1 MPTSMRRSL
10 RSIAALGA
18 VFFVG
23 IGVAACGGI
32 PGDAVVQVAGTP
44 ISKSTLNHW
53 IGIAASS
60 TASATPGS
68 KAKTV
73 VPDPPKYKAC
83 IAHLEETAPKPTKGQ
98 PKQTPAELKSECESQ
113 YKEYKTTMLGY
124 LIAAEWVMGEAE
136 ALKISITDHE
146 VFKKLAE
153 LKKESF
159 PEEKKF
165 KEYLETSGFTISDLA
180 LRIKVELLE
189 RKIEEK
195 ITKDAK
201 KPPTKAEIAKYY
213 NENKSQYGQP
223 ERRNLNII
231 LTKTEAQAQSA
242 KSEIEGGQS
251 FASVAKRVSIE
262 TVSKAKGGQLPDV
275 EKGEEEKALG
285 EAVFSAKLNT
295 LSGPVKTPFGYYLF
309 EVTKV
314 LKATQKPLSAVES
327 EIKQQLSSKK
337 QETALT
343 KFGKEFRKR
352 WTAKTECR
360 PEYTVEDCKNYKKPK
375 PVTTPTTT
383 STTTSSATSSSSSTS
398 TSTTTSSST
407 SKK

>member
-1 MPTSMRRSL
+1 MRRSL
-10 RSIAALGA
+10 RSFAALGA

-23 IGVAACGGI
+23 IGIAACGGI
-32 PGDAVVQVAGTP
+32 PGNAVVQVAGTP

-53 IGIAASS
+53 IGIAAASSS
-60 TASATPGS
+60 TPTTGS
-68 KAKTV
+68 KAAKPA
-73 VPDPPKYKAC
+73 VPVPPKYTAC

-98 PKQTPAELKSECESQ
+98 PKQTPTELKSECESQ
-113 YKEYKTTMLGY
+113 YKEYKDTMLGY
-124 LIAAEWVMGEAE
+124 LIAAEWVTGEAE
-136 ALKISITDHE
+136 AMKVSMSDKE
-146 VFKKLAE
+146 VYKKLAE

-165 KEYLETSGFTISDLA
+165 QEYLKTSGFTISDLA

-195 ITKDAK
+195 VTKDAK
-201 KPPTKAEIAKYY
+201 KPPSKAEVAKYY
-213 NENKSQYGQP
+213 NENKSQYGEP

-231 LTKTEAQAQSA
+231 LTKTEAQASSA

-262 TVSKAKGGQLPDV
+262 TVSKAKGGELPDV

-285 EAVFSAKLNT
+285 EAVFSAKLND
-295 LSGPVKTPFGYYLF
+295 LSGPVKTPFGYYVF

-327 EIKQQLSSKK
+327 EIKSQLSSKK
-337 QETALT
+337 EQTALT

-360 PEYTVEDCKNYKKPK
+360 PEFTVENCKNYKKPK
-375 PVTTPTTT
+375 PVTTTTAT
-383 STTTSSATSSSSSTS
+383 STSSTSSAASTSSSSST
-398 TSTTTSSST
+398 TTTTSSST
-407 SKK
+407 STK